1 MALRGSY
8 GEDSYADETIARD
21 SDEKKERVTCVSKHY
36 AKKLECG
43 HKGCNFHDGCYT
55 CKVNETNDREQ
66 SKIEKDK
73 LLVQEMMGRT
83 SSNLLKKCLSE
94 FTDDSRTKRKKRE
107 CS

>member
-21 SDEKKERVTCVSKHY
+21 SDEQKERVTCVSKHY

-55 CKVNETNDREQ
+55 CKVDETNDREQ
-66 SKIEKDK
+66 SNIDKDE
-73 LLVQEMMGRT
+73 LLVQEMMGRA
-83 SSNLLKKCLSE
+83 SSNFFAQEMLE
-94 FTDDSRTKRKKRE
+94 RIYG
-107 CS
+107 